1 MGEPDSQAELARQ
14 FEHVAQ
20 YDTTGKGPPVDQW
33 DPPFTDDLELF
44 INRNGRWFYQGREIE
59 RLALRR
65 LFASIMRRE
74 SDGYYYLLTPHE
86 KYRIQVEDV
95 PFLAH
100 SVEQEGEGDGRVLW
114 LHTDVEDCFP
124 IGDSHPL
131 IVRTDEKSGEPQP
144 YVMVRRGLQARIE
157 RSAFYHLTELA
168 EERAINGATHV
179 GVVSQG
185 SFFSLGRIG

>member
-20 YDTTGKGPPVDQW
+20 YDTTGQGPPVDQW

-86 KYRIQVEDV
+86 KYRIQVEGV

-100 SVEQEGEGDGRVLW
+100 SVEQEGEGDARVLW
-114 LHTDVEDCFP
+114 LQTDVEDRFP
-124 IGDSHPL
+124 IGESHPL
-131 IVRTDEKSGEPQP
+131 IVRSDEKSGEPQP
-144 YVMVRRGLQARIE
+144 CVMVRRGLQARIE
-157 RSAFYHLTELA
+157 RSAFYHLTDLA
-168 EERAINGATHV
+168 EERTINGTTHV
-179 GVVSQG
+179 GVISQG

>member
-1 MGEPDSQAELARQ
+1 MGVPNSQEELAGQ

-20 YDTTGKGPPVDQW
+20 YDTTGQGPPVDEW
-33 DPPFTDDLELF
+33 DPAFTDDLELF
-44 INRNGRWFYQGREIE
+44 ISRSGRWFFQGRAVT
-59 RLALRR
+59 RSAMRR

-100 SVEQEGEGDGRVLW
+100 SVEQEGEGDARVLY
-114 LHTDVEDCFP
+114 LQTDVEDQFP
-124 IGDSHPL
+124 IGESHPL
-131 IVRTDEKSGEPQP
+131 IVRTDQSSGEPQP

-168 EERAINGATHV
+168 EERTINGAVHL

-185 SFFSLGRIG
+185 SFFSLGRIS

>member
-1 MGEPDSQAELARQ
+1 MGAPDSQAELARQ

-20 YDTTGKGPPVDQW
+20 YDTTGQGPPVDQW

-114 LHTDVEDCFP
+114 LHTDVEDRFP

-157 RSAFYHLTELA
+157 RSAFYHLTDLA
-168 EERAINGATHV
+168 EERTINGATHV
-179 GVVSQG
+179 GVISQG

>member
-1 MGEPDSQAELARQ
+1 MGVSDSQAELAGQ

-20 YDTTGKGPPVDQW
+20 YDTTGQGPPVDQW

-44 INRNGRWFYQGREIE
+44 ISRSGRWFYQGRAME
-59 RLALRR
+59 RAAVRR

-100 SVEQEGEGDGRVLW
+100 SVEQQGEGDARVLW
-114 LHTDVEDCFP
+114 LQTDVEDQFP
-124 IGDSHPL
+124 IGDCHPL
-131 IVRTDEKSGEPQP
+131 IVRTDESSGEPQP
-144 YVMVRRGLQARIE
+144 YVMIRRGLQARIE
-157 RSAFYHLTELA
+157 RSAFYHLTQLA
-168 EERAINGATHV
+168 EERTINGALHL
-179 GVVSQG
+179 GVVSEG
-185 SFFSLGRIG
+185 NFFSLGRIG